1 MPNKQNDQSLI
12 LKDKAELTNQINEFA
27 QTIIEQMKNDNIQIT
42 PDNFEVYFYKMLDNE
57 DLKKN
62 IDIINKASIDPAKH
76 QANMEMKV
84 KKSFISIKNM
94 LQLIILVYKNLN
106 TMNRIVCDDI
116 ANLEKANSIES
127 KDIIY
132 SFQKELIR
140 LNELLTRHTELLKD
154 DYNGILDT
162 FKSISSN
169 SIYDTDYG
177 IFNRNYLVS
186 VIENEIKN
194 VNKFGHNS
202 TLMLIELQE
211 RSLSN
216 IANYKDKEKI
226 TKTIANTLIQTSR
239 RSDFVAHFDDNCFAL
254 FMQHTNM
261 DNAKQAQDRIAKVL
275 YGIKFDHINL
285 SSEFAFSLVSLDPS
299 LSAEETISDAL
310 DKLEQDETE
319 IQTYKRSL
327 GF

>member
-1 MPNKQNDQSLI
+1 MPENQNDQSLV
-12 LKDKAELTNQINEFA
+12 LKDKTELTNQLNDFA
-27 QTIIEQMKNDNIQIT
+27 QTVFEQMKKDSIQIT
-42 PDNFEVYFYKMLDNE
+42 PDNFEVYFYKMLDND

-62 IDIINKASIDPAKH
+62 IEVINKTSIDPAKY
-76 QANMEMKV
+76 QASMEMKV

-94 LQLIILVYKNLN
+94 LQLIILIYKNLN

-140 LNELLTRHTELLKD
+140 LNELLTRHTELLKA

-169 SIYDTDYG
+169 SIYNTDYG
-177 IFNRNYLVS
+177 TFNRNYLVS
-186 VIENEIKN
+186 VIENEIEN
-194 VNKFGHNS
+194 VSKFGHNS

-211 RSLSN
+211 RCLSN
-216 IANYKDKEKI
+216 ISNFKDKEKI
-226 TKTIANTLIQTSR
+226 TKIIADTLIQTSR

-261 DNAKQAQDRIAKVL
+261 DNSKLAQDRIAKVL
-275 YGIKFDHINL
+275 YGIKFDYKDF
-285 SSEFAFSLVSLDPS
+285 STEFAFSLVALDPS